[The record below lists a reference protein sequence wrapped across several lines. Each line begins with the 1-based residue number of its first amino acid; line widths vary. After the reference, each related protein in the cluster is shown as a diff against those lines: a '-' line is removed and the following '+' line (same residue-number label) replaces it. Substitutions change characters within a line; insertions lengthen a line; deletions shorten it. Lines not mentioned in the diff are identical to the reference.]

1 METPPAFDVPFAS
14 RTLVGSD
21 CANLAGV
28 ELARLG
34 VTRAG
39 VVASRSVAA
48 SQAFQRWRDRL
59 GGDHILFTDVS
70 PHTPRD
76 AVVSAIRT
84 FRAAG
89 CDGVVSFGGG
99 SSIDTAKGAAL
110 GLATGIDDED
120 ELDDY
125 VGEREN
131 DGSPR
136 PFRLDVTLPAHVAI
150 PTTLSGAAHTHS
162 AGISDASK
170 GEKVLHIHPSLGP
183 RTVLLDPV
191 VTLETPTDLWTSTG
205 VKALEHAV
213 ESLYSRS
220 LPLLLEPIRMRAFT
234 ILTTDL
240 VRTVGTASKQ
250 EILKHRARVLAG
262 AGMSVFAWPSGP
274 LGVSHALGHQAGA
287 TWHIRHGHSAAIFL
301 PHALAFNAPAAE
313 SALCAMALALGAR
326 DPDPLAAVLGR
337 LAEIS
342 EHLQLPTRLR
352 DVGVEST
359 EAFDRLAKAAIH
371 DPIMAGNPRPITR
384 DDLLELLHAAY

>member
-1 METPPAFDVPFAS
+1 MHASASTGRRRRLPARSQRVKPSNAGATGSAATTSSSPTCRHTRRATPS
-14 RTLVGSD
+14 CR
-21 CANLAGV
+21 
-28 ELARLG
+28 
-34 VTRAG
+34 
-39 VVASRSVAA
+39 
-48 SQAFQRWRDRL
+48 
-59 GGDHILFTDVS
+59 
-70 PHTPRD
+70 
-76 AVVSAIRT
+76 AIRT
-84 FRAAG
+84 FRAASR
-89 CDGVVSFGGG
+89 DGIVSFGGG

-110 GLATGIDDED
+110 GLATGIDDEG

-125 VGEREN
+125 VGEREA

-136 PFRLDVTLPAHVAI
+136 PLRLDVTLPAHVAI

-170 GEKVLHIHPSLGP
+170 GERSCTSTSSLGP

-191 VTLETPTDLWTSTG
+191 VTLETPTDLWTST

-274 LGVSHALGHQAGA
+274 LGGEPRARPPSRGNLAHPPRPFSGD
-287 TWHIRHGHSAAIFL
+287 L
-301 PHALAFNAPAAE
+301 PPARPGLQR
-313 SALCAMALALGAR
+313 SRGGIGPLRYGAR
-326 DPDPLAAVLGR
+326 SRRKGSGSTRRSPGC

-342 EHLQLPTRLR
+342 EQLQLPTRLR